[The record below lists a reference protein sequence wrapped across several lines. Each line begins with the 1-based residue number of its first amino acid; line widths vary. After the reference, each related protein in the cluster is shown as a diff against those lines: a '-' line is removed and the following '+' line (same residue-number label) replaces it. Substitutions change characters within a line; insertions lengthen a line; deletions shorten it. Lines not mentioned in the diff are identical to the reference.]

1 MPSFNKVV
9 KVTPNYKN
17 CQQIAHVELATLDPQ
32 SHLNIY
38 VSDSTAKGAGISR
51 LCMMPQDAIAL
62 RDALME
68 AYPVR
73 TYPVGPRFV
82 VDPVKPN
89 PFVVGD
95 RVRYQR
101 IAGYGNSSL
110 NEGAEGD
117 VVSVDSATAV
127 TVRFGS
133 GLYVR
138 TIKVGIQYLT
148 KVEKVVD
155 TGTYIVALNENGGPK
170 PSANPHVH
178 TSRTAAETEAERLAS
193 KHGGDFVVYRAVT
206 MKRRPKV
213 VVPPVSSIKLD

>member
-38 VSDSTAKGAGISR
+38 VSDSTAKGAGIAR

-62 RDALME
+62 RDALLE
-68 AYPVR
+68 A
-73 TYPVGPRFV
+73 YPVGPRFV

-101 IAGYGNSSL
+101 VVGYGHPSLSSGE
-110 NEGAEGD
+110 EGE
-117 VVSVDSATAV
+117 VISVDSPTAV
-127 TVRFGS
+127 TVRFGR
-133 GLYVR
+133 GFYTRNLK
-138 TIKVGIQYLT
+138 IGIQYLT
-148 KVEKVVD
+148 KVE

>member
-38 VSDSTAKGAGISR
+38 VSDSTAKGASIAR

-68 AYPVR
+68 A
-73 TYPVGPRFV
+73 YPVGPRFV

-101 IAGYGNSSL
+101 VVGYGHPRLNS
-110 NEGAEGD
+110 GAEGE
-117 VVSVDSATAV
+117 VVSVDSPTAV
-127 TVRFGS
+127 TARFGR
-133 GLYVR
+133 GLSSR
-138 TIKVGIQYLT
+138 TVKIGVQYLT
-148 KVEKVVD
+148 KIDPVVD

>member
-9 KVTPNYKN
+9 KVTPSYKN

-32 SHLNIY
+32 SHLNVY
-38 VSDSTAKGAGISR
+38 VSDSTTKGAGISR

-68 AYPVR
+68 AYPVK
-73 TYPVGPRFV
+73 PRFV
-82 VDPVKPN
+82 VDPTPAN

-95 RVRYQR
+95 RVRYHR
-101 IAGYGNSSL
+101 VVGYGHPSLSSGE
-110 NEGAEGD
+110 EGE
-117 VVSVDSATAV
+117 VISVDSPTAV
-127 TVRFGS
+127 TVRFGR
-133 GLYVR
+133 GFYTRNLK
-138 TIKVGIQYLT
+138 IGIQYLT
-148 KVEKVVD
+148 KVEKIVD
-155 TGTYIVALNENGGPK
+155 TGTYIVALHENGGPK

-193 KHGGDFVVYRAVT
+193 KHDGDFVVYRAVT
-206 MKRRPKV
+206 MKFRPKV